1 MKRLLSGCLVLLAV
15 TGLSG
20 CGKKESPD
28 QPPAPATQVQTP
40 APPTPETSAP
50 PADATPSAPA
60 SSAEGEAQDPP
71 AAAQLSE
78 TEDPV
83 EPTPDTAAA
92 GTQPS
97 LRLGGPAP
105 QPASRQFQEGVN
117 YKRVVPAQRT
127 DVAPGKVEVME
138 MFWYGCG
145 HCYALDP
152 SIEAWRHNGKPEFV
166 DFVRVPV
173 VWGNIQRM
181 HARVFYTAEILG
193 KLDQLHSKIF
203 RAIHA
208 EGNML
213 DTEDKIQA
221 FFAAQGVN
229 EADFKRAFSSFGVEN
244 KLKRAEFLSR
254 AYRVDS
260 VPTFTINGKYTTGV
274 GDAGG
279 EKQLFTLVNEVANA
293 EHGGG

>member
-1 MKRLLSGCLVLLAV
+1 MKRLLSGCLVMFAV
-15 TGLSG
+15 VGLSG
-20 CGKKESPD
+20 CGKKE
-28 QPPAPATQVQTP
+28 ATEQSTTPESQIQTP
-40 APPTPETSAP
+40 APPTPTTAAP
-50 PADATPSAPA
+50 PATEAAPA
-60 SSAEGEAQDPP
+60 PATSAEGEAQEAP

-78 TEDPV
+78 TADPV

-105 QPASRQFQEGVN
+105 QPASTHFQEGVN

-127 DVAPGKVEVME
+127 DVAPDKVQVME

-152 SIEAWRHNGKPEFV
+152 ELEAWRHNGKPEFV
-166 DFVRVPV
+166 EFTRVPV
-173 VWGNIQRM
+173 MWGNIQRM
-181 HARVFYTAEILG
+181 HARVFYTAETLG
-193 KLDQLHSKIF
+193 KLEQLHSKIF

-221 FFAAQGVN
+221 FFVAQGVS

-254 AYRVDS
+254 AYRVDA
-260 VPTFTINGKYTTGV
+260 VPTFAINGKYTTGV

-279 EKQLFTLVNEVANA
+279 EKQLFSLLNEVATA